1 MTMAAMD
8 KTGRRRTMRKM
19 TLLALD
25 GIVAVFGRVWRY
37 AI

>member
-1 MTMAAMD
+1 MTMD
-8 KTGRRRTMRKM
+8 KTGRRTMRKM
-19 TLLALD
+19 TLLTIG